1 MIEGPG
7 LGLLYR
13 EDDVTRQQVRPRT
26 ARRIWPY
33 LRPYRRRMVLL
44 VFISAVESATVAAI
58 PLILRLIIDDG
69 IMRHQESVVVTL
81 ALVVAGVALV
91 SAVAGYV
98 RSWYSDWVGASL
110 VLELRASV
118 FRHVLRQ
125 PLAFFTRTQT
135 GALVS
140 RMEDINET
148 QRAVRLLTSE
158 SLMVLLNL
166 VLVLAAMFWLSWQLS
181 LIALAVIPLFMLPGK
196 VAGKR
201 SQRLLRQEM
210 QLQGELSAMTAERS
224 DVSGALLAMLY
235 GRPEEDARVFTGK
248 ASRVRDL
255 AVANVANWELLVAFV
270 ALLAALVTALVYG
283 VGGTLVIDGV
293 FQVGTLVAFIALIS
307 QLYGPLN
314 DVSSLPLEFV
324 TALVGFDRVFEILDL
339 EPLIAERPAAY
350 PLAQTP
356 EAPGVEVE
364 GVWFRY
370 PGADQVSLASLEP
383 AALPAPERPDDAWVL
398 RDVTFQV
405 PAGKLTALVGPSG
418 AGKTTITHLVPRLY
432 DPVRGAVRIGG
443 HDVRDL
449 TLQSLRSVVGVVPQ
463 DAHLFHDT
471 IRANLLYARPSAT
484 EMELAEACEAA
495 RIWELISS
503 LPDGLD
509 TIAGDRGY
517 RFSGG
522 EKQRLAL
529 ARLLLKAPSVVVLDE
544 ATAHLDSESEAAI
557 QRALATALAGRTSLV
572 IAHRLSTVR
581 AADQILVVD
590 GGQIVERGTHDELLA
605 AAGVYAGLYRTQF
618 APQAALRSERPR
630 HHQRELGPP
639 ERVAM
644 GCDPFAHH
652 DVGARVAQRDGP
664 AGRVGEEERLQGAGD
679 EVRARDPVRQHA
691 RRLVARARRAGE
703 NRTVDV
709 GVPQPEGERELPARR
724 GAEHRGA
731 LRGQRDPEPRPRPPA
746 HVRDEE
752 PLVRREPLRVKDRRV
767 LLQPQRLIRQPVHPD
782 DHHRRHAGRLEGPA
796 PPRDSL
802 AIAGEHHRPGRLR
815 RDVHR
820 DRPAAVVVKRLG
832 DKLSGG
838 QVGLRRSRQCPG
850 TVGAVGVVIHCWA
863 PFSETRHSDGR
874 SSCSPR
880 SSTATG

>member
-7 LGLLYR
+7 LGLWYR
-13 EDDVTRQQVRPRT
+13 EDEVTRQQVRPGT
-26 ARRIWPY
+26 ARRVWPY
-33 LRPYRRRMVLL
+33 LRPYRGPIVLL
-44 VFISAVESATVAAI
+44 VFITAVDSAIAVVI

-69 IMRHQESVVVTL
+69 ILRHQERVVVTL
-81 ALVVAGVALV
+81 ALAVAGLALMG
-91 SAVAGYV
+91 AGAGYV
-98 RSWYSDWVGASL
+98 RAWYSDWIGASL

-125 PLAFFTRTQT
+125 PLAFFTRAQT
-135 GALVS
+135 GSLVS
-140 RMEDINET
+140 RMDDINET

-158 SLMVLLNL
+158 SLSVLLNL

-181 LIALAVIPLFMLPGK
+181 LAALVMIPLFVLPGK
-196 VAGKR
+196 AAGKR

-210 QLQGELSAMTAERS
+210 QLQGELAAMTAERS

-235 GRPEEDARVFTGK
+235 GRPEEDAGLFTRK

-283 VGGTLVIDGV
+283 LGGTLVIHGV
-293 FQVGTLVAFIALIS
+293 FGVGTLVAFIALVS

-339 EPLIAERPAAY
+339 EPLIAERPAAH
-350 PLAQTP
+350 PLTQAR
-356 EAPGVEVE
+356 EAPGVEVA

-370 PGADQVSLASLEP
+370 PAADQVSLASLESAP
-383 AALPAPERPDDAWVL
+383 LPTPERPGDAWVL
-398 RDVTFQV
+398 RDVTFRA

-449 TLQSLRSVVGVVPQ
+449 TLESLRSVVGVVPQ

-484 EMELAEACEAA
+484 EKELTEACQAA
-495 RIWELISS
+495 RIWDLISS

-544 ATAHLDSESEAAI
+544 ATAHLDSGSEEAI

-581 AADQILVVD
+581 AADQILVID
-590 GGQIVERGTHDELLA
+590 GGQIAERGTHDELLA
-605 AAGVYAGLYRTQF
+605 ASGMYAGLYRTQF
-618 APQAALRSERPR
+618 APQAALRPFLEEGSISCADAGTCTTITTCNAWRRSHLITNPDGHGRPA
-630 HHQRELGPP
+630 GSDKP
-639 ERVAM
+639 
-644 GCDPFAHH
+644 GCDAS
-652 DVGARVAQRDGP
+652 
-664 AGRVGEEERLQGAGD
+664 
-679 EVRARDPVRQHA
+679 
-691 RRLVARARRAGE
+691 
-703 NRTVDV
+703 
-709 GVPQPEGERELPARR
+709 
-724 GAEHRGA
+724 
-731 LRGQRDPEPRPRPPA
+731 LRF
-746 HVRDEE
+746 
-752 PLVRREPLRVKDRRV
+752 
-767 LLQPQRLIRQPVHPD
+767 
-782 DHHRRHAGRLEGPA
+782 
-796 PPRDSL
+796 
-802 AIAGEHHRPGRLR
+802 PGNLHLTILCLSR
-815 RDVHR
+815 RD
-820 DRPAAVVVKRLG
+820 AG
-832 DKLSGG
+832 S
-838 QVGLRRSRQCPG
+838 
-850 TVGAVGVVIHCWA
+850 
-863 PFSETRHSDGR
+863 
-874 SSCSPR
+874 
-880 SSTATG
+880 

>member
-7 LGLLYR
+7 LGLWYR
-13 EDDVTRQQVRPRT
+13 EDEVTRRQVRPGT
-26 ARRIWPY
+26 ARRVWPY
-33 LRPYRRRMVLL
+33 LRPYRGPMVLL
-44 VFISAVESATVAAI
+44 VFITAVDSAIVVVS

-69 IMRHQESVVVTL
+69 ILRHQERVVVTL
-81 ALVVAGVALV
+81 ALAIAGLALIG
-91 SAVAGYV
+91 AGAGYV
-98 RSWYSDWVGASL
+98 RAWYSDWIGASL

-125 PLAFFTRTQT
+125 PLAFFTRAQT
-135 GALVS
+135 GSLVS
-140 RMEDINET
+140 RMDDINET

-158 SLMVLLNL
+158 SLSVLLNL

-181 LIALAVIPLFMLPGK
+181 LIALAVIPLFVLPGK

-210 QLQGELSAMTAERS
+210 QLQGELSAMMAERS

-235 GRPEEDARVFTGK
+235 GRPEEDAGLFTRK

-283 VGGTLVIDGV
+283 LGGTLVIHGV
-293 FQVGTLVAFIALIS
+293 FGVGTLVAFIALVS

-314 DVSSLPLEFV
+314 DVSGLPLEFV

-339 EPLIAERPAAY
+339 EPLIAERPGAY
-350 PLAQTP
+350 PLTQTP

-364 GVWFRY
+364 AVWFRY
-370 PGADQVSLASLEP
+370 PEADQVSLASLEP
-383 AALPAPERPDDAWVL
+383 AALPAPERPGDAWVL
-398 RDVTFQV
+398 RDVTFYV

-432 DPVRGAVRIGG
+432 DPVRGTVRIGG

-449 TLQSLRSVVGVVPQ
+449 TLDSLRSVVGVVPQ

-471 IRANLLYARPSAT
+471 IRANLRYARPSAT
-484 EMELAEACEAA
+484 EKELIEACQAA
-495 RIWELISS
+495 GIWELISS

-544 ATAHLDSESEAAI
+544 ATAHLDSESEVAI
-557 QRALATALAGRTSLV
+557 QRALKTALAGRTSLV

-590 GGQIVERGTHDELLA
+590 GGQIVERGTHEELLA
-605 AAGVYAGLYRTQF
+605 TSGVYAGLYRTQF
-618 APQAALRSERPR
+618 ALQAALRSS
-630 HHQRELGPP
+630 P
-639 ERVAM
+639 EE
-644 GCDPFAHH
+644 GNISCTN
-652 DVGARVAQRDGP
+652 
-664 AGRVGEEERLQGAGD
+664 AGTCTTITTRNVGD
-679 EVRARDPVRQHA
+679 EATWSLIPMVTADRQVLTNRA
-691 RRLVARARRAGE
+691 
-703 NRTVDV
+703 
-709 GVPQPEGERELPARR
+709 
-724 GAEHRGA
+724 
-731 LRGQRDPEPRPRPPA
+731 
-746 HVRDEE
+746 
-752 PLVRREPLRVKDRRV
+752 
-767 LLQPQRLIRQPVHPD
+767 
-782 DHHRRHAGRLEGPA
+782 
-796 PPRDSL
+796 
-802 AIAGEHHRPGRLR
+802 
-815 RDVHR
+815 
-820 DRPAAVVVKRLG
+820 
-832 DKLSGG
+832 
-838 QVGLRRSRQCPG
+838 
-850 TVGAVGVVIHCWA
+850 
-863 PFSETRHSDGR
+863 
-874 SSCSPR
+874 
-880 SSTATG
+880 ATLH

>member
-1 MIEGPG
+1 MISAPG
-7 LGLLYR
+7 FRIRYR
-13 EDDVTRQQVRPRT
+13 DDEVTGQQVRPGT
-26 ARRIWPY
+26 VRRVWPY
-33 LRPYRRRMVLL
+33 LRRYRGLMVLL
-44 VFISAVESATVAAI
+44 LGITAVGSAVGVVST
-58 PLILRLIIDDG
+58 LILRLIIDDG
-69 IMRHQESVVVTL
+69 ILQDRESVVVAL
-81 ALVVAGVALV
+81 AL
-91 SAVAGYV
+91 AVAGLGLLGAGAEYV
-98 RSWYSDWVGASL
+98 KSRYSAWIAESL

-140 RMEDINET
+140 RMDGDISET
-148 QRAVRLLTSE
+148 QQAVGV
-158 SLMVLLNL
+158 LMSQSVSVLLNL

-181 LIALAVIPLFMLPGK
+181 LVALVMVPLFVLPGK
-196 VAGKR
+196 AVGKR
-201 SQRLLRQEM
+201 AERLLRQEM

-235 GRPEEDARVFTGK
+235 GRPEDDAGVFTRK

-255 AVANVANWELLVAFV
+255 TVANVAGMELFFGFIT
-270 ALLAALVTALVYG
+270 LLTALVTALVYG
-283 VGGTLVIDGV
+283 LGGTLVIHGV
-293 FQVGTLVAFIALIS
+293 FQVGTLVAFIALVS

-314 DVSSLPLEFV
+314 DVSRLPLEIL
-324 TALVGFDRVFEILDL
+324 TALVSFDRVFEILDL
-339 EPLIAERPAAY
+339 EPLITERATAY
-350 PLAQTP
+350 PLPDADGT
-356 EAPGVEVE
+356 PGVEVE

-370 PGADQVSLASLEP
+370 PEADQVSLASLEP
-383 AALPAPERPDDAWVL
+383 VTQPAPERPGDAWVL

-449 TLQSLRSVVGVVPQ
+449 TLESLRSVVGVVPQ

-484 EMELAEACEAA
+484 EKELTEACEAA

-544 ATAHLDSESEAAI
+544 ATAHLDSESEVAI

-590 GGQIVERGTHDELLA
+590 GGQIAERGTHDELLA
-605 AAGVYAGLYRTQF
+605 AGGVYARLYRTQF
-618 APQAALRSERPR
+618 APQAALRS
-630 HHQRELGPP
+630 
-639 ERVAM
+639 
-644 GCDPFAHH
+644 
-652 DVGARVAQRDGP
+652 
-664 AGRVGEEERLQGAGD
+664 
-679 EVRARDPVRQHA
+679 
-691 RRLVARARRAGE
+691 
-703 NRTVDV
+703 
-709 GVPQPEGERELPARR
+709 
-724 GAEHRGA
+724 
-731 LRGQRDPEPRPRPPA
+731 
-746 HVRDEE
+746 
-752 PLVRREPLRVKDRRV
+752 
-767 LLQPQRLIRQPVHPD
+767 
-782 DHHRRHAGRLEGPA
+782 
-796 PPRDSL
+796 S
-802 AIAGEHHRPGRLR
+802 
-815 RDVHR
+815 
-820 DRPAAVVVKRLG
+820 
-832 DKLSGG
+832 
-838 QVGLRRSRQCPG
+838 
-850 TVGAVGVVIHCWA
+850 
-863 PFSETRHSDGR
+863 
-874 SSCSPR
+874 
-880 SSTATG
+880 

>member
-1 MIEGPG
+1 MIESPG
-7 LGLLYR
+7 VWWR
-13 EDDVTRQQVRPRT
+13 FHEDEVTRQQVRPGT
-26 ARRIWPY
+26 ARRVWPY
-33 LRPYRRRMVLL
+33 LRRYRGAMVLL
-44 VFISAVESATVAAI
+44 VLITSVDSAIVVTI

-69 IMRHQESVVVTL
+69 ILRHRASVVVTL
-81 ALVVAGVALV
+81 PL
-91 SAVAGYV
+91 AVAGLALV
-98 RSWYSDWVGASL
+98 EAGAQHVSSRYSDWIGESL

-135 GALVS
+135 GSLVS

-148 QRAVRLLTSE
+148 QRAVGGLLSE
-158 SLMVLLNL
+158 SLSVLLNL

-181 LIALAVIPLFMLPGK
+181 LIALAVIPLFVLPGR

-201 SQRLLRQEM
+201 SQRLVRQEM
-210 QLQGELSAMTAERS
+210 QLSGELSAMMAERS

-235 GRPEEDARVFTGK
+235 GRPEEDAGVFTRK

-255 AVANVANWELLVAFV
+255 TVASRAGMNLLVVFV
-270 ALLAALVTALVYG
+270 TLLAALVTALVYG
-283 VGGTLVIDGV
+283 LGGTLVMHGV
-293 FQVGTLVAFIALIS
+293 FQVGTLVAFIALVS

-314 DVSSLPLEFV
+314 TMSSLPVEVL
-324 TALVGFDRVFEILDL
+324 TALVSFDRVFEILDL
-339 EPLIAERPAAY
+339 EPLITERPAAY
-350 PLAQTP
+350 PLAPTR

-370 PGADQVSLASLEP
+370 PGAGQVSLASLEP
-383 AALPAPERPDDAWVL
+383 AALDPATLAAPDRPGDAWVL

-443 HDVRDL
+443 HDVRGL
-449 TLQSLRSVVGVVPQ
+449 TLESLRSVVGVVPQ

-484 EMELAEACEAA
+484 EEELAEACEAA

-509 TIAGDRGY
+509 TMAGDRGY

-544 ATAHLDSESEAAI
+544 ATAHLDSGSEVAI

-590 GGQIVERGTHDELLA
+590 GGQIAERGTHDELLA
-605 AAGVYAGLYRTQF
+605 AGGVYAGLYRTQF
-618 APQAALRSERPR
+618 APQAALR
-630 HHQRELGPP
+630 
-639 ERVAM
+639 
-644 GCDPFAHH
+644 
-652 DVGARVAQRDGP
+652 
-664 AGRVGEEERLQGAGD
+664 
-679 EVRARDPVRQHA
+679 
-691 RRLVARARRAGE
+691 
-703 NRTVDV
+703 
-709 GVPQPEGERELPARR
+709 
-724 GAEHRGA
+724 
-731 LRGQRDPEPRPRPPA
+731 
-746 HVRDEE
+746 
-752 PLVRREPLRVKDRRV
+752 
-767 LLQPQRLIRQPVHPD
+767 
-782 DHHRRHAGRLEGPA
+782 
-796 PPRDSL
+796 
-802 AIAGEHHRPGRLR
+802 
-815 RDVHR
+815 
-820 DRPAAVVVKRLG
+820 
-832 DKLSGG
+832 
-838 QVGLRRSRQCPG
+838 
-850 TVGAVGVVIHCWA
+850 
-863 PFSETRHSDGR
+863 
-874 SSCSPR
+874 
-880 SSTATG
+880 